1 MYIKHEIPWMY
12 SDKYILE
19 NFEGKAE
26 KYQRTRLGVSAR
38 DKQNTPVYV
47 VFLYFFFNRMINNV
61 ATFPKTPAMQRVVA
75 VMYMAPYRR
84 DSSKFSPGSTVGV
97 CSERF

>member
-1 MYIKHEIPWMY
+1 VYAKHVIPNIY
-12 SDKYILE
+12 SDKNVLE

-26 KYQRTRLGVSAR
+26 KYRKTRLGVSAR

-47 VFLYFFFNRMINNV
+47 GFLYFLFNRMINNV
-61 ATFPKTPAMQRVVA
+61 ATFPKTPAMQRVVT
-75 VMYMAPYRR
+75 VMNTTSNRR
-84 DSSKFSPGSTVGV
+84 DSSKFSLGSTVGG